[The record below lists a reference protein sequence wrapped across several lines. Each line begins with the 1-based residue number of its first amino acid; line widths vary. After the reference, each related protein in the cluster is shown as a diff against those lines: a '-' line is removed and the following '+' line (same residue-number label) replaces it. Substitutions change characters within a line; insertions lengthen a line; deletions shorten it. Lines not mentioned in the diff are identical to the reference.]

1 MAYDA
6 LQALR
11 DAGTPVDQLSDEQ
24 KAVITSLTRQEVDM
38 LTDIQRR
45 VAEASGEVEGQ
56 TVVGAGIF

>member
-24 KAVITSLTRQEVDM
+24 KAVVASLTPHEVEI

-45 VAEASGEVEGQ
+45 VAEAGADVEGQ
-56 TVVGAGIF
+56 TVVGIGLF